1 MNIELDG
8 MVNMLE
14 IIGKFK
20 NIKRKNFVGNSNPR
34 RFENDAEHSFEL
46 TLLAWFLI
54 SKYKLELNIDKV
66 MKYSL
71 VHDLVEVYAGDID
84 PYMYSNSDEML
95 KVKKT
100 KEENALKRLELEL
113 HDTPDLINSLKEYE
127 QMSDEESKFVYV
139 LDKVACQLGIVYI
152 DDRNMSDCGVSLQ
165 TAENVK
171 NTKMNKSKDLT
182 QLYDEVF
189 EKWKNTPGFF
199 AEKDYTPEY
208 KKAFLQDFK
217 K

>member
-1 MNIELDG
+1 MKVELQG
-8 MVNMLE
+8 MLQMME

-54 SKYKLELNIDKV
+54 SKYKLDLNIDKV
-66 MKYSL
+66 IKYSL

-84 PYMYSNSDEML
+84 PYMYSNCNEML
-95 KVKKT
+95 KIKKT
-100 KEENALKRLELEL
+100 NEEKALKRLELEL

-127 QMSDEESKFVYV
+127 QMNDEESKFVYV

-208 KKAFLQDFK
+208 KKVFLQDFK